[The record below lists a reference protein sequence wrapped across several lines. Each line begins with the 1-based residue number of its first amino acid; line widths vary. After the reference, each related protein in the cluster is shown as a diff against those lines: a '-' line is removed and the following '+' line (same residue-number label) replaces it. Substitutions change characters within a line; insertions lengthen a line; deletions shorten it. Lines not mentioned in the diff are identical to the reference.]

1 MMLNLYLKTSIMI
14 VKKTMLL
21 ATLCS
26 VTLGVGFTPHT
37 FAVPSMS
44 VEGILQAKKVTGV
57 VMDAFGP
64 VTGANVLE
72 QGTTNGVITDLE
84 GRFTLEVQPGA
95 KLEISFIGYKV
106 QVIEVGNQTDFRVTL
121 IEDNELLDEVVVV
134 GYGVQKKKLVT
145 GATVQVKGDDV
156 AKLNTTSAL
165 GALQGQTPGVNITS
179 SSGQPG
185 DGFKVNI
192 RGLGT
197 IGDSEPLYVI
207 DGVAGGDINMLNP
220 ADIESIDV
228 LKDAASAAI
237 YGSRAANGVILV
249 TTKQGKEGKMQVT
262 YDGYMGWQ
270 NVYKMPSLLTAQQ
283 SMGLIDEQAF
293 NDGTPATNWQKR
305 LGNRVYG
312 MIQDGWQGS
321 NFLEAM
327 REKNALTQNH
337 AVNIA
342 GGTEL
347 SKVSAGFSYT
357 SQEGILG
364 KPVTPQYNRYTARL
378 NSSHV
383 LLKGKDRDIIKVGE
397 NLSFYYSERSGI
409 ASMGYT
415 YNDITNAINAVPF
428 LPIYNKSGELY
439 AQADKNAD
447 GWIYNAEAFNPL
459 LQMINDHGNNL
470 SRNYGL
476 SATAYLEIEPV
487 KNLKYRGAFS
497 YRMTNDSYRSMVVP
511 YRASINTGSD
521 SYIVHQDASL
531 GHEITW
537 ENTISYILPEFNG
550 HKLDVLLGQSFE
562 KTAIGEELSAQ
573 NSVTDGSQLPILD
586 GNFNHAW
593 LDNASN
599 ILASTQLEGSPWPE
613 WALASF
619 FGRINYNYHEKYM
632 ATFILR
638 ADGSSNFARGNR
650 WGYFPSASVGW
661 VLSEEKFMQNSRR
674 WLDFLKIRASWG
686 RNGNQSIDNFQ
697 YVSPIAFDQSHVYG
711 FGQTIVNTTGE
722 KSPGAYVTTL
732 ANEDVTW
739 ETSEQFD
746 LGIDA
751 RFFNSRLGLAFDYYI
766 KTTKDWLVQAP
777 ILDTAGTNAPYVNGG
792 DVRNQGFEIAL
803 NWNDRVGKDFTYG
816 VNVNL
821 SYNKN
826 EVTRIANEE
835 GVIHGDDNA
844 LGMFRQ
850 LNEFYRAEVGY
861 PIGYFYGYETAGV
874 FQNQAEIE
882 AWRATGDGFAQSN
895 PQPGDLIYVDQNHDG
910 VIDEDDKTMI
920 GDPNP
925 DYRLGFGFNLG
936 YKGLDLSVTT
946 QGAFGQQLFYGY
958 RDNTTDALDHWR
970 GEGTNYRFPRKATSA
985 KLTGNVTDIDI
996 ENGSYLKIQNI
1007 TLGYDFKKLFPN
1019 MPLQQARLYISA
1031 QNLFTFTKYPGMDPE
1046 VGYGGGDYTTNTSN
1060 AWVSGIDVGSY
1071 PSARTFLIGVNLKY

>member
-1 MMLNLYLKTSIMI
+1 MLGHI
-14 VKKTMLL
+14 
-21 ATLCS
+21 
-26 VTLGVGFTPHT
+26 GFGFTPHT

-293 NDGTPATNWQKR
+293 NDGTPATNWQER

-439 AQADKNAD
+439 AQADKDAD

>member
-1 MMLNLYLKTSIMI
+1 MNVRKT
-14 VKKTMLL
+14 VLL
-21 ATLCS
+21 AALCGVTAGTGWMPQAFAAS
-26 VTLGVGFTPHT
+26 VN
-37 FAVPSMS
+37 S
-44 VEGILQAKKVTGV
+44 VEAVQQAKKVTGTV
-57 VMDAFGP
+57 VDAMGP
-64 VTGANVLE
+64 VIGANVIE
-72 QGTTNGVITDLE
+72 QGTTNGVITDID
-84 GRFTLEVQPGA
+84 GHFSLEVQPGS
-95 KLEISFIGYKV
+95 KLEISFIGYV
-106 QVIEVGNQTDFRVTL
+106 TQVIEVGNQTDFNIVL
-121 IEDNELLDEVVVV
+121 EEDNEMLDEVVVV

-165 GALQGQTPGVNITS
+165 GALQSQTPGVNITS
-179 SSGQPG
+179 SSGMPG
-185 DGFKVNI
+185 EGFKVNI

-207 DGVAGGDINMLNP
+207 DGVAGGDINTLNP

-262 YDGYMGWQ
+262 YDGYVGWQ
-270 NVYKMPSLLTAQQ
+270 NVYKMPALLTAQQ
-283 SMGLIDEQAF
+283 SMRLIDEQAF
-293 NDGTPATNWQKR
+293 NDGTPMPSWEER
-305 LGNRVYG
+305 LGSRVWG
-312 MIQDGWQGS
+312 MLQDGWQGS

-342 GGTEL
+342 GGNEM
-347 SKVSAGFSYT
+347 SKFSAGFSFT
-357 SQEGILG
+357 SQDGILG
-364 KPVTPQYNRYTARL
+364 KPVTPEYTRYTARL

-383 LLKGKDRDIIKVGE
+383 ILKGKDRDIIKVGE
-397 NLSFYYSERSGI
+397 NLTFYYSDRSGI
-409 ASMGYT
+409 AAQGAT
-415 YNDITNAINAVPF
+415 YNDVTNAISAVPF
-428 LPIYNKSGELY
+428 LPMYNAEGGLY
-439 AQADKNAD
+439 TQADKEAD
-447 GWIYNAEAFNPL
+447 GWVYNAEMANPL

-476 SATAYLEIEPV
+476 NATAYLEVEPI

-497 YRMTNDSYRSMVVP
+497 YRMTNSSYRSLTVP

-531 GHEITW
+531 GHEISW
-537 ENTISYILPEFNG
+537 ENTVSYILPEMNG

-562 KTAIGEELSAQ
+562 KTAIGEELLAQ
-573 NSVTDGSQLPILD
+573 NSVIDGSQLPILNGD
-586 GNFNHAW
+586 FDYAW

-599 ILASTQLEGSPWPE
+599 VLGSPRLEGSPWPE

-619 FGRINYNYHEKYM
+619 FGRVNYNYNEKYM

-638 ADGSSNFARGNR
+638 ADGSSNFARGHR

-661 VLSEEKFMQNSRR
+661 VVTSEKFMENTRN

-697 YVSPIAFDQSHVYG
+697 YISPVAFDQSHVYN
-711 FGQTIVNTTGE
+711 FGPTIVNTTGE
-722 KSPGAYVTTL
+722 KNPGAYVTTL

-746 LGIDA
+746 FGIDA
-751 RFFNSRLGLAFDYYI
+751 RFFNSRLGFAFDYYI
-766 KTTKDWLVQAP
+766 KNTKDWLVQAP
-777 ILDTAGTNAPYVNGG
+777 ILDTAGTNAPFINGG

-803 NWNDRVGKDFTYG
+803 NWNDQVGKDFRYG
-816 VNVNL
+816 INLNL

-826 EVTRIANEE
+826 EVTRIANQE
-835 GVIHGDDNA
+835 GIIHGETNA
-844 LGMFRQ
+844 LGMGRP
-850 LNEFYRAEVGY
+850 LNEFYRAQVGY

-874 FQNQAEIE
+874 FQNQAEID

-895 PQPGDLIYVDQNHDG
+895 PQPGDLKYVDRNHDG
-910 VIDEDDKTMI
+910 KINEEDKTMI

-925 DYRLGFGFNLG
+925 DYRLGFSFNMA
-936 YKGLDLSVTT
+936 YKGFDLSVTT

-958 RDNTTDALDHWR
+958 RGNTTDALDHWR
-970 GEGTNYRFPRKATSA
+970 GEGTSDRFPRRATSA
-985 KLTGNVTDIDI
+985 TLTGTVSDIDI
-996 ENGSYLKIQNI
+996 ENGSYLKIQNV
-1007 TLGYDFKKLFPN
+1007 TLGYDFKKLFPR
-1019 MPLQQARLYISA
+1019 MPLQQARLYVSA

-1046 VGYGGGDYTTNTSN
+1046 VGYGGGDYTTNSSN
-1060 AWVSGIDVGSY
+1060 AWVSGIDIGSY
-1071 PSARTFLIGVNLKY
+1071 PAARTFLVGVNLKY

>member
-1 MMLNLYLKTSIMI
+1 MLNLYLKTSIMI

-293 NDGTPATNWQKR
+293 NDGTPATNWQER

-711 FGQTIVNTTGE
+711 FGQTIVNTIGE

>member
-1 MMLNLYLKTSIMI
+1 MI

-293 NDGTPATNWQKR
+293 NDGTPATNWQER

-650 WGYFPSASVGW
+650 WAYFPSASVGW

>member
-1 MMLNLYLKTSIMI
+1 MMLNLYLKTNIMI

-439 AQADKNAD
+439 AQADKDAD

>member
-1 MMLNLYLKTSIMI
+1 MNVRKT
-14 VKKTMLL
+14 VLL
-21 ATLCS
+21 AALCGATAWTGWTPQAFAAS
-26 VTLGVGFTPHT
+26 VSGVE
-37 FAVPSMS
+37 AVQ
-44 VEGILQAKKVTGV
+44 QAKKVTGTV
-57 VMDAFGP
+57 VDAMGP
-64 VTGANVLE
+64 VIGANVLE
-72 QGTTNGVITDLE
+72 QGTTNGVITDID
-84 GRFTLEVQPGA
+84 GHFSLEVQPGS
-95 KLEISFIGYKV
+95 KLEISFIGYV
-106 QVIEVGNQTDFRVTL
+106 TQVIEVGNQTDFNIVL
-121 IEDNELLDEVVVV
+121 EEDNEMLDEVVVV

-165 GALQGQTPGVNITS
+165 GALQSQTPGVNITS
-179 SSGQPG
+179 SSGMPG
-185 DGFKVNI
+185 EGFKVNI

-262 YDGYMGWQ
+262 YDGYVGWQ
-270 NVYKMPSLLTAQQ
+270 NVYKMPALLTAQQ
-283 SMGLIDEQAF
+283 SINQINESTF
-293 NDGTPATNWQKR
+293 NDGNPAVDWEGR
-305 LGNRVYG
+305 LGSRVWG

-327 REKNALTQNH
+327 RVKNALTQNH

-342 GGTEL
+342 GGNEM
-347 SKVSAGFSYT
+347 SKFSAGFSFT
-357 SQEGILG
+357 SQDGILG
-364 KPVTPQYNRYTARL
+364 KPVTPEYTRYTARL

-383 LLKGKDRDIIKVGE
+383 ILKGKDRDIIKVGE
-397 NLSFYYSERSGI
+397 NLTFYYSDRSGI
-409 ASMGYT
+409 AAQGAT
-415 YNDITNAINAVPF
+415 YNDVTNAISAMPF
-428 LPIYNKSGELY
+428 LPMYNAEGGLY
-439 AQADKNAD
+439 TQADKEAD
-447 GWIYNAEAFNPL
+447 GWVYSAEAANPL

-476 SATAYLEIEPV
+476 NATAYLEVEPI

-497 YRMTNDSYRSMVVP
+497 YRMTNSSYRSMIVP

-531 GHEITW
+531 GHEISW
-537 ENTISYILPEFNG
+537 ENTISYVMPKINDHG
-550 HKLDVLLGQSFE
+550 LDFLLGQSFE

-573 NSVTDGSQLPILD
+573 NAIADGSQLPILNGD
-586 GNFNHAW
+586 FDYAW

-599 ILASTQLEGSPWPE
+599 VLASTQLKGSPWPE

-619 FGRINYNYHEKYM
+619 FGRINYNYAEKYM

-638 ADGSSNFARGNR
+638 ADGSSNFARGHR

-661 VLSEEKFMQNSRR
+661 VVTGEKFMENTRN

-697 YVSPIAFDQSHVYG
+697 YISPVAFDQSHVYN

-722 KSPGAYVTTL
+722 KNPGAYVTTL

-746 LGIDA
+746 FGIDA

-766 KTTKDWLVQAP
+766 KNTKDWLVQAP
-777 ILDTAGTNAPYVNGG
+777 ILDTAGTNAPFINGG

-803 NWNDRVGKDFTYG
+803 NWNDQVGKDFRYG
-816 VNVNL
+816 INLNL

-835 GVIHGDDNA
+835 GIIHGDANA
-844 LGMFRQ
+844 LGMGRQ
-850 LNEFYRAEVGY
+850 LTEFYRAQVGY

-874 FQNQAEIE
+874 FQNQAEID

-895 PQPGDLIYVDQNHDG
+895 PRPGDLKYVDRNHDG
-910 VIDEDDKTMI
+910 KINEEDKTMI

-925 DYRLGFGFNLG
+925 DYRLGFSFNMA
-936 YKGLDLSVTT
+936 YKGFDLSVTT

-958 RDNTTDALDHWR
+958 RSNTTDALDHWR
-970 GEGTNYRFPRKATSA
+970 GEGTSDRFPRSGTGAT
-985 KLTGNVTDIDI
+985 LTGNVSDIDI
-996 ENGSYLKIQNI
+996 ENGSYLRIQNV
-1007 TLGYDFKKLFPN
+1007 TLGYDFKKLFPR
-1019 MPLQQARLYISA
+1019 MPLQQARIYVSA

-1046 VGYGGGDYTTNTSN
+1046 VGYGGGDYQTNSSN

-1071 PSARTFLIGVNLKY
+1071 PAARTFLVGVNLKY

>member
-1 MMLNLYLKTSIMI
+1 MK
-14 VKKTMLL
+14 VRKTMLL

-26 VTLGVGFTPHT
+26 FTLGVGVTPQT
-37 FAVPSMS
+37 FASPAAGM
-44 VEGILQAKKVTGV
+44 EGILQTKKVTGV
-57 VMDAFGP
+57 VMDAYGP
-64 VTGANVLE
+64 VIGANVLE
-72 QGTTNGVITDLE
+72 QGTSNGVITDMD

-95 KLEISFIGYKV
+95 KLEISFIGYKT
-106 QVIEVGNQTDFRVTL
+106 QVIEVGNQTDFSVTL
-121 IEDNELLDEVVVV
+121 KEDNEMLDEVVVV

-145 GATVQVKGDDV
+145 GATVQVTGDDV
-156 AKLNTTSAL
+156 ARLNTTSAL
-165 GALQGQTPGVNITS
+165 GALQSQTPGINITS
-179 SSGQPG
+179 SSGMPG
-185 DGFKVNI
+185 EGFKVNI

-220 ADIESIDV
+220 SDIESIDV

-262 YDGYMGWQ
+262 YDGYVGWQ
-270 NVYKMPSLLTAQQ
+270 NVYKMPSLLTARQ
-283 SMGLIDEQAF
+283 SMSLIDEQAF
-293 NDGTPATNWQKR
+293 NDGTPATNWEAR
-305 LGNRVYG
+305 LGSRVYG
-312 MIQDGWQGS
+312 MIQNGWQGS

-337 AVNIA
+337 AINIA
-342 GGTEL
+342 GGNEM
-347 SKVSAGFSYT
+347 SKISAGFSYT

-383 LLKGKDRDIIKVGE
+383 ILKGKDRDIIKVGE
-397 NLSFYYSERSGI
+397 NLLFYYSEHSGI
-409 ASMGYT
+409 ANMGYT
-415 YNDITNAINAVPF
+415 FNDVTNAINAVPF
-428 LPIYNKSGELY
+428 MPMYNENGELY
-439 AQADKNAD
+439 SQADKDTD
-447 GWIYNAEAFNPL
+447 GWIYSSEAANPL
-459 LQMINDHGNNL
+459 LQMINDHGKNL

-476 SATAYLEIEPV
+476 NATAYLEIEPI
-487 KNLKYRGAFS
+487 KNLKYRGSFS
-497 YRMTNDSYRSMVVP
+497 YRMTNDSYRSMIVP

-521 SYIVHQDASL
+521 SYMVHQEASL
-531 GHEITW
+531 GHEIMW

-586 GNFNHAW
+586 GNFSHAW

-599 ILASTQLEGSPWPE
+599 ILGSTQLEGSPWPE

-638 ADGSSNFARGNR
+638 ADGSSNFARGHR

-661 VLSEEKFMQNSRR
+661 VMSEEKFMENSRR

-711 FGQTIVNTTGE
+711 FGPTIVNTTGE

-732 ANEDVTW
+732 ANKDVTW

-746 LGIDA
+746 FGIDA
-751 RFFNSRLGLAFDYYI
+751 RFFNSRLGFAFDYYI
-766 KTTKDWLVQAP
+766 KNTKDWLVQAP
-777 ILDTAGTNAPYVNGG
+777 ILDTAGTNAPYINGG

-835 GVIHGDDNA
+835 GVIHGDANA
-844 LGMFRQ
+844 LGMARQ

-874 FQNQAEIE
+874 FQNHADIE

-910 VIDEDDKTMI
+910 IINEDDKTMI

-925 DYRLGFGFNLG
+925 DYRLGFSFNLG
-936 YKGLDLSVTT
+936 YKGFDLSVTT

-958 RDNTTDALDHWR
+958 RGNTTDALDHWR

-985 KLTGNVTDIDI
+985 TLTGNVTDIDI

-1007 TLGYDFKKLFPN
+1007 TLGYDFKKLFPQ
-1019 MPLQQARLYISA
+1019 MPLQQARIYVSA

-1046 VGYGGGDYTTNTSN
+1046 VGYGGGDYTTNSTNS
-1060 AWVSGIDVGSY
+1060 WVSGIDIGSY

>member
-1 MMLNLYLKTSIMI
+1 MNVRKT
-14 VKKTMLL
+14 VLL
-21 ATLCS
+21 AALCGATAWTGWTPQAFAAS
-26 VTLGVGFTPHT
+26 VSGVE
-37 FAVPSMS
+37 AVQ
-44 VEGILQAKKVTGV
+44 QAKKVTGTV
-57 VMDAFGP
+57 VDAMGP
-64 VTGANVLE
+64 VIGANVLE
-72 QGTTNGVITDLE
+72 QGTTNGVITDID
-84 GRFTLEVQPGA
+84 GHFSLEVQPGS
-95 KLEISFIGYKV
+95 KLEISFIGYV
-106 QVIEVGNQTDFRVTL
+106 TQVIEVGNQTDFNIVL
-121 IEDNELLDEVVVV
+121 EEDNEMLDEVVVV

-165 GALQGQTPGVNITS
+165 GALQSQTPGVNITS
-179 SSGQPG
+179 SSGMPG
-185 DGFKVNI
+185 EGFKVNI

-197 IGDSEPLYVI
+197 IGDSEPLYVV
-207 DGVAGGDINMLNP
+207 DGVAGGDINTLNP

-262 YDGYMGWQ
+262 YDGYVGWQ
-270 NVYKMPSLLTAQQ
+270 NVYKMPALLTAQQ
-283 SMGLIDEQAF
+283 SMSLIDEKAF
-293 NDGTPATNWQKR
+293 NDGTPIPNWEER
-305 LGNRVYG
+305 LGSRVWG
-312 MIQDGWQGS
+312 MLQDGWQGS

-342 GGTEL
+342 GGNEM
-347 SKVSAGFSYT
+347 SKFSAGFSFT
-357 SQEGILG
+357 SQDGILG
-364 KPVTPQYNRYTARL
+364 KPVTPEYTRYTARL

-383 LLKGKDRDIIKVGE
+383 ILKGKDRDIIKVGE
-397 NLSFYYSERSGI
+397 NLSFYYSDRSGI
-409 ASMGYT
+409 ANMGYT
-415 YNDITNAINAVPF
+415 YNDVTNAIVGVPF
-428 LPIYNKSGELY
+428 LPMYNADGGLY
-439 AQADKNAD
+439 TQADKEAD
-447 GWIYNAEAFNPL
+447 GWVYNAETANPL

-470 SRNYGL
+470 TRNYGL
-476 SATAYLEIEPV
+476 NATAYLEVEPI

-497 YRMTNDSYRSMVVP
+497 YRMTNSSYRSLTVP

-531 GHEITW
+531 GHEISW
-537 ENTISYILPEFNG
+537 ENTVSYILPEMNG

-562 KTAIGEELSAQ
+562 KTAIGEELLAQ
-573 NSVTDGSQLPILD
+573 NAVLDGSQLPILNGD
-586 GNFNHAW
+586 FDYAW

-599 ILASTQLEGSPWPE
+599 VLGSPRLEGSPWPE

-619 FGRINYNYHEKYM
+619 FGRVNYNYNEKYM

-638 ADGSSNFARGNR
+638 ADGSSNFARGHR

-661 VLSEEKFMQNSRR
+661 VVTSEKFMENTRN

-697 YVSPIAFDQSHVYG
+697 YISPVAFDQSHVYN
-711 FGQTIVNTTGE
+711 FGPTIVNTTGE
-722 KSPGAYVTTL
+722 KNPGAYVTTL

-746 LGIDA
+746 FGIDA
-751 RFFNSRLGLAFDYYI
+751 RFFNSRLGFAFDYYI
-766 KTTKDWLVQAP
+766 KNTKDWLVQAP
-777 ILDTAGTNAPYVNGG
+777 ILDTAGTNAPYINGG

-803 NWNDRVGKDFTYG
+803 NWNDQVGKDFRYG
-816 VNVNL
+816 INLNL

-826 EVTRIANEE
+826 EVTRIANQE
-835 GVIHGDDNA
+835 GIIHGETNA
-844 LGMFRQ
+844 LGMARQ
-850 LNEFYRAEVGY
+850 LSEFYRAQVGY

-874 FQNQAEIE
+874 FQNQAEID

-895 PQPGDLIYVDQNHDG
+895 PQPGDLKYVDRNHDG
-910 VIDEDDKTMI
+910 KINEEDKTMI

-925 DYRLGFGFNLG
+925 DYRLGFSFNMA
-936 YKGLDLSVTT
+936 YKGFDLAVTT

-958 RDNTTDALDHWR
+958 RDYTTDALDHWR
-970 GEGTNYRFPRKATSA
+970 GEGTSDRFPRRATSA
-985 KLTGNVTDIDI
+985 TLTGTVSDIDI
-996 ENGSYLKIQNI
+996 ENGSYLKIQNV
-1007 TLGYDFKKLFPN
+1007 TLGYDFKKLFPR
-1019 MPLQQARLYISA
+1019 MPLQQARLYVSA

-1046 VGYGGGDYTTNTSN
+1046 VGYGGGDYTTNSNN
-1060 AWVSGIDVGSY
+1060 AWVSGIDIGSY
-1071 PSARTFLIGVNLKY
+1071 PAARTFLVGVNLKY

>member
-1 MMLNLYLKTSIMI
+1 
-14 VKKTMLL
+14 MLL

-26 VTLGVGFTPHT
+26 FTLGVGFTPQT
-37 FAVPSMS
+37 FASPAAG
-44 VEGILQAKKVTGV
+44 VEGILQTKKVTGV
-57 VMDAFGP
+57 VMDAYGP
-64 VTGANVLE
+64 VIGANVLE
-72 QGTTNGVITDLE
+72 QGTSNGVITDMD

-95 KLEISFIGYKV
+95 KLEISFIGYKT
-106 QVIEVGNQTDFRVTL
+106 QVIEVGNQTDFSVTL
-121 IEDNELLDEVVVV
+121 KEDNEMLDEVVVV

-145 GATVQVKGDDV
+145 GATVQVTGDDV
-156 AKLNTTSAL
+156 ARLNTTSAL
-165 GALQGQTPGVNITS
+165 GALQSQTPGINITS
-179 SSGQPG
+179 SSGMPG
-185 DGFKVNI
+185 EGFKVNI

-220 ADIESIDV
+220 SDIESIDV

-262 YDGYMGWQ
+262 YDGYVGWQ
-270 NVYKMPSLLTAQQ
+270 NVYKMPSLLTARQ
-283 SMGLIDEQAF
+283 SMSLIDEQAF
-293 NDGTPATNWQKR
+293 NDGTPATNWEAR
-305 LGNRVYG
+305 LGSRVYG
-312 MIQDGWQGS
+312 MIQNGWQGS

-337 AVNIA
+337 AINIA
-342 GGTEL
+342 GGNEM
-347 SKVSAGFSYT
+347 SKISAGFSYT

-383 LLKGKDRDIIKVGE
+383 ILKGKDRDIIKVGE
-397 NLSFYYSERSGI
+397 NLSFYYSEHSGI
-409 ASMGYT
+409 ANMGYT
-415 YNDITNAINAVPF
+415 FNDVTNAINAVPF
-428 LPIYNKSGELY
+428 MPMYNENGELY
-439 AQADKNAD
+439 SQADKDTD
-447 GWIYNAEAFNPL
+447 GWIYSSEAANPL
-459 LQMINDHGNNL
+459 LQMINDHGKNL

-476 SATAYLEIEPV
+476 NATAYLEIEPI
-487 KNLKYRGAFS
+487 KNLKYRGSFS
-497 YRMTNDSYRSMVVP
+497 YRMTNDSYRSMIVP

-521 SYIVHQDASL
+521 SYMVHQEASL
-531 GHEITW
+531 GHEIMW

-586 GNFNHAW
+586 GNFSHAW

-599 ILASTQLEGSPWPE
+599 ILGSTQLEGSPWPE

-638 ADGSSNFARGNR
+638 ADGSSNFARGHR

-661 VLSEEKFMQNSRR
+661 VMSEEKFMENSRR

-711 FGQTIVNTTGE
+711 FGPTIVNTTGE

-732 ANEDVTW
+732 ANKDVTW

-746 LGIDA
+746 FGIDA
-751 RFFNSRLGLAFDYYI
+751 RFFNSRLGFAFDYYI
-766 KTTKDWLVQAP
+766 KNTKDWLVQAP
-777 ILDTAGTNAPYVNGG
+777 ILDTAGTNAPYINGG

-835 GVIHGDDNA
+835 GVIHGDANA
-844 LGMFRQ
+844 LGMARQ

-874 FQNQAEIE
+874 FQNQADIE

-910 VIDEDDKTMI
+910 IINEDDKTMI

-925 DYRLGFGFNLG
+925 DYRLGFSFNLG
-936 YKGLDLSVTT
+936 YKGFDLSVTT

-958 RDNTTDALDHWR
+958 RGNTTDALDHWR

-985 KLTGNVTDIDI
+985 TLTGNVTDIDI

-1007 TLGYDFKKLFPN
+1007 TLGYDFKKLFPQ
-1019 MPLQQARLYISA
+1019 MPLQQARIYVSA

-1046 VGYGGGDYTTNTSN
+1046 VGYGGGDYTTNSTNS
-1060 AWVSGIDVGSY
+1060 WVSGIDIGSY

>member
-1 MMLNLYLKTSIMI
+1 
-14 VKKTMLL
+14 
-21 ATLCS
+21 
-26 VTLGVGFTPHT
+26 
-37 FAVPSMS
+37 
-44 VEGILQAKKVTGV
+44 
-57 VMDAFGP
+57 
-64 VTGANVLE
+64 
-72 QGTTNGVITDLE
+72 
-84 GRFTLEVQPGA
+84 
-95 KLEISFIGYKV
+95 
-106 QVIEVGNQTDFRVTL
+106 
-121 IEDNELLDEVVVV
+121 
-134 GYGVQKKKLVT
+134 
-145 GATVQVKGDDV
+145 
-156 AKLNTTSAL
+156 
-165 GALQGQTPGVNITS
+165 
-179 SSGQPG
+179 
-185 DGFKVNI
+185 
-192 RGLGT
+192 
-197 IGDSEPLYVI
+197 
-207 DGVAGGDINMLNP
+207 
-220 ADIESIDV
+220 
-228 LKDAASAAI
+228 
-237 YGSRAANGVILV
+237 
-249 TTKQGKEGKMQVT
+249 
-262 YDGYMGWQ
+262 
-270 NVYKMPSLLTAQQ
+270 
-283 SMGLIDEQAF
+283 
-293 NDGTPATNWQKR
+293 
-305 LGNRVYG
+305 
-312 MIQDGWQGS
+312 MIQNGWQGS

-337 AVNIA
+337 AINIA
-342 GGTEL
+342 GGNEM
-347 SKVSAGFSYT
+347 SKISAGFSYT

-383 LLKGKDRDIIKVGE
+383 ILKGKDRDIIKVGE
-397 NLSFYYSERSGI
+397 NLSFYYSEHSGI
-409 ASMGYT
+409 ANMGYT
-415 YNDITNAINAVPF
+415 FNDVTNAINAVPF
-428 LPIYNKSGELY
+428 MPMYNENGELY
-439 AQADKNAD
+439 SQADKDTD
-447 GWIYNAEAFNPL
+447 GWIYSSEAANPL
-459 LQMINDHGNNL
+459 LQMINDHGKNL

-476 SATAYLEIEPV
+476 NATAYLEIEPI
-487 KNLKYRGAFS
+487 KNLKYRSSFS
-497 YRMTNDSYRSMVVP
+497 YRMTNDSYRSMIVP

-521 SYIVHQDASL
+521 SYMVHQEASL
-531 GHEITW
+531 GHEIMW

-586 GNFNHAW
+586 GNFSHAW

-599 ILASTQLEGSPWPE
+599 ILGSTQLEGSPWPE

-638 ADGSSNFARGNR
+638 ADGSSNFARGHR

-661 VLSEEKFMQNSRR
+661 VMSEEKFMENSRR

-711 FGQTIVNTTGE
+711 FGPTIVNTTGE

-732 ANEDVTW
+732 ANKDVTW

-746 LGIDA
+746 FGIDA
-751 RFFNSRLGLAFDYYI
+751 RFFNSRLGFAFDYYI
-766 KTTKDWLVQAP
+766 KNTKDWLVQAP
-777 ILDTAGTNAPYVNGG
+777 ILDTAGTNAPYINGG

-835 GVIHGDDNA
+835 GVIHGDANA
-844 LGMFRQ
+844 LGMARQ

-874 FQNQAEIE
+874 FQNHADIE

-910 VIDEDDKTMI
+910 IINEDDKTMI

-925 DYRLGFGFNLG
+925 DYRLGFSFNLG
-936 YKGLDLSVTT
+936 YKGFDLSVTT

-958 RDNTTDALDHWR
+958 RGNTTDALDHWR

-985 KLTGNVTDIDI
+985 TLTGNVTDIDI

-1007 TLGYDFKKLFPN
+1007 TLGYDFKKLFPQ
-1019 MPLQQARLYISA
+1019 MPLQQARIYVSA

-1046 VGYGGGDYTTNTSN
+1046 VGYGGGDYTTNSTNS
-1060 AWVSGIDVGSY
+1060 WVSGIDIGSY

>member
-1 MMLNLYLKTSIMI
+1 
-14 VKKTMLL
+14 MLL

-26 VTLGVGFTPHT
+26 FTLGVGVTPQT
-37 FAVPSMS
+37 FASPAAGM
-44 VEGILQAKKVTGV
+44 EGILQTKKVTGV
-57 VMDAFGP
+57 VMDAYGP
-64 VTGANVLE
+64 VIGANVLE
-72 QGTTNGVITDLE
+72 QGTSNGVITDMD

-95 KLEISFIGYKV
+95 KLEISFIGYKT
-106 QVIEVGNQTDFRVTL
+106 QVIEVGNQTDFSVTL
-121 IEDNELLDEVVVV
+121 KEDNEMLDEVVVV

-145 GATVQVKGDDV
+145 GATVQVTGDDV
-156 AKLNTTSAL
+156 ARLNTTSAL
-165 GALQGQTPGVNITS
+165 GALQSQTPGINITS
-179 SSGQPG
+179 SSGMPG
-185 DGFKVNI
+185 EGFKVNI

-220 ADIESIDV
+220 SDIESIDV

-262 YDGYMGWQ
+262 YDGYVGWQ
-270 NVYKMPSLLTAQQ
+270 NVYKMPSLLTARQ
-283 SMGLIDEQAF
+283 SMSLIDEQAF
-293 NDGTPATNWQKR
+293 NDGTPATNWEAR
-305 LGNRVYG
+305 LGSRVYG
-312 MIQDGWQGS
+312 MIQNGWQGS

-337 AVNIA
+337 AINIA
-342 GGTEL
+342 GGNEM
-347 SKVSAGFSYT
+347 SKISAGFSYT

-383 LLKGKDRDIIKVGE
+383 ILKGKDRDIIKVGE
-397 NLSFYYSERSGI
+397 NLLFYYSEHSGI
-409 ASMGYT
+409 ANMGYT
-415 YNDITNAINAVPF
+415 FNDVTNAINAVPF
-428 LPIYNKSGELY
+428 MPMYNENGELY
-439 AQADKNAD
+439 SQADKDTD
-447 GWIYNAEAFNPL
+447 GWIYSSEAANPL
-459 LQMINDHGNNL
+459 LQMINDHGKNL

-476 SATAYLEIEPV
+476 NATAYLEIEPI
-487 KNLKYRGAFS
+487 KNLKYRGSFS
-497 YRMTNDSYRSMVVP
+497 YRMTNDSYRSMIVP

-521 SYIVHQDASL
+521 SYMVHQEASL
-531 GHEITW
+531 GHEIMW

-586 GNFNHAW
+586 GNFSHAW

-599 ILASTQLEGSPWPE
+599 ILGSTQLEGSPWPE

-638 ADGSSNFARGNR
+638 ADGSSNFARGHR

-661 VLSEEKFMQNSRR
+661 VMSEEKFMENSRR

-711 FGQTIVNTTGE
+711 FGPTIVNTTGE

-732 ANEDVTW
+732 ANKDVTW

-746 LGIDA
+746 FGIDA
-751 RFFNSRLGLAFDYYI
+751 RFFNSRLGFAFDYYI
-766 KTTKDWLVQAP
+766 KNTKDWLVQAP
-777 ILDTAGTNAPYVNGG
+777 ILDTAGTNAPYINGG

-835 GVIHGDDNA
+835 GVIHGDANA
-844 LGMFRQ
+844 LGMARQ

-874 FQNQAEIE
+874 FQNHADIE

-910 VIDEDDKTMI
+910 IINEDDKTMI

-925 DYRLGFGFNLG
+925 DYRLGFSFNLG
-936 YKGLDLSVTT
+936 YKGFDLSVTT

-958 RDNTTDALDHWR
+958 RGNTTDALDHWR

-985 KLTGNVTDIDI
+985 TLTGNVTDIDI

-1007 TLGYDFKKLFPN
+1007 TLGYDFKKLFPQ
-1019 MPLQQARLYISA
+1019 MPLQQARIYVSA

-1046 VGYGGGDYTTNTSN
+1046 VGYGGGDYTTNSTNS
-1060 AWVSGIDVGSY
+1060 WVSGIDIGSY

>member
-1 MMLNLYLKTSIMI
+1 
-14 VKKTMLL
+14 MLL

-26 VTLGVGFTPHT
+26 FTLGVRFTPQT
-37 FAVPSMS
+37 FASPAAG
-44 VEGILQAKKVTGV
+44 VEGILQTKKVTGV
-57 VMDAFGP
+57 VMDAYGP
-64 VTGANVLE
+64 VIGANVLE
-72 QGTTNGVITDLE
+72 QGTSNGVITDMD

-95 KLEISFIGYKV
+95 KLEISFIGYKT
-106 QVIEVGNQTDFRVTL
+106 QVIEVGNQTDFSVTL
-121 IEDNELLDEVVVV
+121 KEDNEMLDEVVVV

-145 GATVQVKGDDV
+145 GATVQVTGDDV
-156 AKLNTTSAL
+156 ARLNTTSAL
-165 GALQGQTPGVNITS
+165 GALQSQTPGINITS
-179 SSGQPG
+179 SSGMPG
-185 DGFKVNI
+185 EGFKVNI

-220 ADIESIDV
+220 SDIESIDV

-262 YDGYMGWQ
+262 YDGYVGWQ
-270 NVYKMPSLLTAQQ
+270 NVYKMPSLLTARQ
-283 SMGLIDEQAF
+283 SMSLIDEQAF
-293 NDGTPATNWQKR
+293 NDGTPATNWEAR
-305 LGNRVYG
+305 LGSRVYG
-312 MIQDGWQGS
+312 MIQNGWQGS

-337 AVNIA
+337 AINIA
-342 GGTEL
+342 GGNEM
-347 SKVSAGFSYT
+347 SKISAGFSYT

-383 LLKGKDRDIIKVGE
+383 ILKGKDRDIIKVGE
-397 NLSFYYSERSGI
+397 NLSFYYSEHSGI
-409 ASMGYT
+409 ANMGYT
-415 YNDITNAINAVPF
+415 FNDVTNAINAVPF
-428 LPIYNKSGELY
+428 MPMYNENGELY
-439 AQADKNAD
+439 SQADKDTD
-447 GWIYNAEAFNPL
+447 GWIYSSEAANPL
-459 LQMINDHGNNL
+459 LQMINDHGKNL

-476 SATAYLEIEPV
+476 NATAYLEIEPI
-487 KNLKYRGAFS
+487 KNLKYRGSFS
-497 YRMTNDSYRSMVVP
+497 YRMTNDSYRSMIVP
-511 YRASINTGSD
+511 YRASINTGSN
-521 SYIVHQDASL
+521 SYMVHQEASL
-531 GHEITW
+531 GHEIMW

-586 GNFNHAW
+586 GNFSHAW

-599 ILASTQLEGSPWPE
+599 ILGSTQLEGSPWPE

-638 ADGSSNFARGNR
+638 ADGSSNFARGHR

-661 VLSEEKFMQNSRR
+661 VMSEEKFMENSRR

-711 FGQTIVNTTGE
+711 FGPTIVNTTGE

-732 ANEDVTW
+732 ANKDVTW

-746 LGIDA
+746 FGIDA
-751 RFFNSRLGLAFDYYI
+751 RFFNSRLGFAFDYYI
-766 KTTKDWLVQAP
+766 KNTKDWLVQAP
-777 ILDTAGTNAPYVNGG
+777 ILDTAGTNAPYINGG

-835 GVIHGDDNA
+835 GVIHGDANA
-844 LGMFRQ
+844 LGMARQ

-874 FQNQAEIE
+874 FQNQADIE

-910 VIDEDDKTMI
+910 IINEDDKTMI

-925 DYRLGFGFNLG
+925 DYRLGFSFNLG
-936 YKGLDLSVTT
+936 YKGFDLSVTT

-958 RDNTTDALDHWR
+958 RGNTTDALDHWR

-985 KLTGNVTDIDI
+985 TLTGNVTDIDI

-1007 TLGYDFKKLFPN
+1007 TLGYDFKKLFPQ
-1019 MPLQQARLYISA
+1019 MPLQQARIYVSA

-1046 VGYGGGDYTTNTSN
+1046 VGYGGGDYTTNSTNS
-1060 AWVSGIDVGSY
+1060 WVSGIDIGSY

>member
-1 MMLNLYLKTSIMI
+1 MI

-293 NDGTPATNWQKR
+293 NDGTPATNWQER

-439 AQADKNAD
+439 AQADKDAD

-537 ENTISYILPEFNG
+537 ENTISYILPEFND

>member
-1 MMLNLYLKTSIMI
+1 
-14 VKKTMLL
+14 
-21 ATLCS
+21 
-26 VTLGVGFTPHT
+26 
-37 FAVPSMS
+37 MS

-293 NDGTPATNWQKR
+293 NDGTPATNWQER

>member
-1 MMLNLYLKTSIMI
+1 M
-14 VKKTMLL
+14 
-21 ATLCS
+21 
-26 VTLGVGFTPHT
+26 
-37 FAVPSMS
+37 
-44 VEGILQAKKVTGV
+44 QAKKVTGV

-293 NDGTPATNWQKR
+293 NDGTPATNWQER

-650 WGYFPSASVGW
+650 WAYFPSASVGW

>member
-1 MMLNLYLKTSIMI
+1 MI

>member
-1 MMLNLYLKTSIMI
+1 MNVRKT
-14 VKKTMLL
+14 VLL
-21 ATLCS
+21 AALCGA
-26 VTLGVGFTPHT
+26 TAWTGWAPQAFAAPVG
-37 FAVPSMS
+37 S
-44 VEGILQAKKVTGV
+44 VEAVQQAKKVTGTV
-57 VMDAFGP
+57 VDAMGP
-64 VTGANVLE
+64 VIGANVLE
-72 QGTTNGVITDLE
+72 QGTTNGVITDID
-84 GRFTLEVQPGA
+84 GHFSLEVQPGS
-95 KLEISFIGYKV
+95 KLEISFIGYV
-106 QVIEVGNQTDFRVTL
+106 TQVIEVGNQTDFNIVL
-121 IEDNELLDEVVVV
+121 EEDNEMLDEVVVV

-165 GALQGQTPGVNITS
+165 GALQSQTPGVNITS
-179 SSGQPG
+179 SSGMPG
-185 DGFKVNI
+185 EGFKVNI

-262 YDGYMGWQ
+262 YDGYVGWQ

-283 SMGLIDEQAF
+283 SINQINESTF
-293 NDGTPATNWQKR
+293 NDGNPAVDWEGR
-305 LGNRVYG
+305 LGSRVWG

-327 REKNALTQNH
+327 RVKNALTQNH

-342 GGTEL
+342 GGNEM
-347 SKVSAGFSYT
+347 SKFSAGFSFT
-357 SQEGILG
+357 SQDGILG
-364 KPVTPQYNRYTARL
+364 KPVTPEYTRYTARL

-383 LLKGKDRDIIKVGE
+383 ILKGKDRDIIKVGE
-397 NLSFYYSERSGI
+397 NLTFYYSDRSGI
-409 ASMGYT
+409 AAQGAT
-415 YNDITNAINAVPF
+415 YNDVTNAISAVPF
-428 LPIYNKSGELY
+428 LPMYNADGGLY
-439 AQADKNAD
+439 TQADKEAD
-447 GWIYNAEAFNPL
+447 GWVYNAEIANPL

-476 SATAYLEIEPV
+476 NATAYLEVEPI

-497 YRMTNDSYRSMVVP
+497 YRMTNSSYRSMIVP
-511 YRASINTGSD
+511 YRASINVGSD

-531 GHEITW
+531 GHEISW
-537 ENTISYILPEFNG
+537 ENTISYVMPKINDHG
-550 HKLDVLLGQSFE
+550 LDFLLGQSFE

-573 NSVTDGSQLPILD
+573 NAVADGSQLPILN
-586 GNFNHAW
+586 GNFDYAW

-599 ILASTQLEGSPWPE
+599 VLASTQLKGSPWPE

-619 FGRINYNYHEKYM
+619 FGRINYNYAEKYM

-638 ADGSSNFARGNR
+638 ADGSSNFARGHR

-661 VLSEEKFMQNSRR
+661 VVTGEKFMENTRN

-697 YVSPIAFDQSHVYG
+697 YISPVAFDQSHVYN
-711 FGQTIVNTTGE
+711 FGPTIVNTTGE
-722 KSPGAYVTTL
+722 KTPGAYVTTL

-746 LGIDA
+746 FGIDA

-766 KTTKDWLVQAP
+766 KNTKDWLVQAP
-777 ILDTAGTNAPYVNGG
+777 ILDTAGTNAPYINGG

-803 NWNDRVGKDFTYG
+803 NWNDQVGKDFRYG
-816 VNVNL
+816 INLNL

-826 EVTRIANEE
+826 EVTRIANQE
-835 GVIHGDDNA
+835 GIIHGDINA
-844 LGMFRQ
+844 LGMSRQ
-850 LNEFYRAEVGY
+850 LTEFYRAQVGY

-874 FQNQAEIE
+874 FQNQAEID
-882 AWRATGDGFAQSN
+882 AWRAAGHGFAQEN
-895 PQPGDLIYVDQNHDG
+895 PKPGDLKYVDRKPDG
-910 VIDEDDKTMI
+910 VINEEDKTMI

-925 DYRLGFGFNLG
+925 DYRLGFSFNMS
-936 YKGLDLSVTT
+936 YKGFDLSVTT

-958 RDNTTDALDHWR
+958 RGNTTDALDHWR
-970 GEGTNYRFPRKATSA
+970 GEGTSNRFPRSGTGATLA
-985 KLTGNVTDIDI
+985 GNVSDIDI
-996 ENGSYLKIQNI
+996 ENGSYLKIQNV
-1007 TLGYDFKKLFPN
+1007 TLGYDFKKLFPR
-1019 MPLQQARLYISA
+1019 MPLQQARIYVSA

-1046 VGYGGGDYTTNTSN
+1046 VGYGGGDYQTNSSN

-1071 PSARTFLIGVNLKY
+1071 PAARTFLVGVNLKY

>member
-1 MMLNLYLKTSIMI
+1 MK
-14 VKKTMLL
+14 VRKTMLL

-26 VTLGVGFTPHT
+26 FTLGVGVTPQT
-37 FAVPSMS
+37 FASPAAGM
-44 VEGILQAKKVTGV
+44 EGILQTKKVTGV
-57 VMDAFGP
+57 VMDAYGP
-64 VTGANVLE
+64 VIGANVLE
-72 QGTTNGVITDLE
+72 QGTSNGVITDMD

-95 KLEISFIGYKV
+95 KLEISFIGYKT
-106 QVIEVGNQTDFRVTL
+106 QVIEVGNQTDFSVTL
-121 IEDNELLDEVVVV
+121 KEDNEMLDEVVVV

-145 GATVQVKGDDV
+145 GATVQVTGDDV
-156 AKLNTTSAL
+156 ARLNTTSAL
-165 GALQGQTPGVNITS
+165 GALQSQTPGINITS
-179 SSGQPG
+179 SSGMPG
-185 DGFKVNI
+185 EGFKVNI

-220 ADIESIDV
+220 SDIESIDV

-262 YDGYMGWQ
+262 YDGYVGWQ
-270 NVYKMPSLLTAQQ
+270 NVYKMPSLLTARQ
-283 SMGLIDEQAF
+283 SMSLIDEQAF
-293 NDGTPATNWQKR
+293 NDGTPATNWEAR
-305 LGNRVYG
+305 LGSRVYG
-312 MIQDGWQGS
+312 MIQNGWQGS

-337 AVNIA
+337 AINIA
-342 GGTEL
+342 GGNEM
-347 SKVSAGFSYT
+347 SKISAGFSYT

-383 LLKGKDRDIIKVGE
+383 ILKGKDRDIIKVGE
-397 NLSFYYSERSGI
+397 NLSFYYSEHSGI
-409 ASMGYT
+409 ANMGYT
-415 YNDITNAINAVPF
+415 FNDVTNAINAVPF
-428 LPIYNKSGELY
+428 MPMYNENGELY
-439 AQADKNAD
+439 SQADKDTD
-447 GWIYNAEAFNPL
+447 GWIYSSEAANPL
-459 LQMINDHGNNL
+459 LQMINDHGKNL

-476 SATAYLEIEPV
+476 NATAYLEIEPI
-487 KNLKYRGAFS
+487 KNLKYRGSFS
-497 YRMTNDSYRSMVVP
+497 YRMTNDSYRSMIVP

-521 SYIVHQDASL
+521 SYMVHQEASL
-531 GHEITW
+531 GHEIMW

-586 GNFNHAW
+586 GNFSHAW

-599 ILASTQLEGSPWPE
+599 ILGSTQLEGSPWPE

-638 ADGSSNFARGNR
+638 ADGSSNFARGHR

-661 VLSEEKFMQNSRR
+661 VMSEEKFMENSRR

-711 FGQTIVNTTGE
+711 FGPTIVNTTGE

-732 ANEDVTW
+732 ANKDVTW

-746 LGIDA
+746 FGIDA
-751 RFFNSRLGLAFDYYI
+751 RFFNSRLGFAFDYYI
-766 KTTKDWLVQAP
+766 KNTKDWLVQAP
-777 ILDTAGTNAPYVNGG
+777 ILDTAGTNAPYINGG

-835 GVIHGDDNA
+835 GVIHGDANA
-844 LGMFRQ
+844 LGMARQ

-874 FQNQAEIE
+874 FQNHADIE

-910 VIDEDDKTMI
+910 IINEDDKTMI

-925 DYRLGFGFNLG
+925 DYRLGFSFNLG
-936 YKGLDLSVTT
+936 YKGFDLSVTT

-958 RDNTTDALDHWR
+958 RGNTTDALDHWR

-985 KLTGNVTDIDI
+985 TLTGNVTDIDI

-1007 TLGYDFKKLFPN
+1007 TLGYDFKKLFPQ
-1019 MPLQQARLYISA
+1019 MPLQQARIYVSA

-1046 VGYGGGDYTTNTSN
+1046 VGYGGGDYTTNSTNS
-1060 AWVSGIDVGSY
+1060 WVSGIDIGSY

>member
-1 MMLNLYLKTSIMI
+1 
-14 VKKTMLL
+14 MLL

-26 VTLGVGFTPHT
+26 FTLGVGVTPQT
-37 FAVPSMS
+37 FASPAAGM
-44 VEGILQAKKVTGV
+44 EGILQTKKVTGV
-57 VMDAFGP
+57 VMDAYGP
-64 VTGANVLE
+64 VIGANVLE
-72 QGTTNGVITDLE
+72 QGTSNGVITDMD

-95 KLEISFIGYKV
+95 KLEISFIGYKT
-106 QVIEVGNQTDFRVTL
+106 QVIEVGNQTDFSVTL
-121 IEDNELLDEVVVV
+121 KEDNEMLDEVVVV

-145 GATVQVKGDDV
+145 GATVQVTGDDV
-156 AKLNTTSAL
+156 ARLNTTSAL
-165 GALQGQTPGVNITS
+165 GALQSQTPGINITS
-179 SSGQPG
+179 SSGMPG
-185 DGFKVNI
+185 EGFKVNI

-220 ADIESIDV
+220 SDIESIDV

-262 YDGYMGWQ
+262 YDGYVGWQ
-270 NVYKMPSLLTAQQ
+270 NVYKMPSLLTARQ
-283 SMGLIDEQAF
+283 SMSLIDEQAF
-293 NDGTPATNWQKR
+293 NDGTPATNWEAR
-305 LGNRVYG
+305 LGSRVYG
-312 MIQDGWQGS
+312 MIQNGWQGS

-337 AVNIA
+337 AINIA
-342 GGTEL
+342 GGNEM
-347 SKVSAGFSYT
+347 SKISAGFSYT

-383 LLKGKDRDIIKVGE
+383 ILKGKDRDIIKVGE
-397 NLSFYYSERSGI
+397 NLSFYYSEHSGI
-409 ASMGYT
+409 ANMGYT
-415 YNDITNAINAVPF
+415 FNDVTNAINAVPF
-428 LPIYNKSGELY
+428 MPMYNENGELY
-439 AQADKNAD
+439 SQADKDTD
-447 GWIYNAEAFNPL
+447 GWIYSSEAANPL
-459 LQMINDHGNNL
+459 LQMINDHGKNL

-476 SATAYLEIEPV
+476 NATAYLEIEPI
-487 KNLKYRGAFS
+487 KNLKYRGSFS
-497 YRMTNDSYRSMVVP
+497 YRMTNDSYRSMIVP

-521 SYIVHQDASL
+521 SYMVHQEASL
-531 GHEITW
+531 GHEIMW

-586 GNFNHAW
+586 GNFSHAW

-599 ILASTQLEGSPWPE
+599 ILGSTQLEGSPWPE

-638 ADGSSNFARGNR
+638 ADGSSNFARGHR

-661 VLSEEKFMQNSRR
+661 VMSEEKFMENSRR

-711 FGQTIVNTTGE
+711 FGPTIVNTTGE

-732 ANEDVTW
+732 ANKDVTW

-746 LGIDA
+746 FGIDA
-751 RFFNSRLGLAFDYYI
+751 RFFNSRLGFAFDYYI
-766 KTTKDWLVQAP
+766 KNTKDWLVQAP
-777 ILDTAGTNAPYVNGG
+777 ILDTAGTNAPYINGG

-835 GVIHGDDNA
+835 GVIHGDANA
-844 LGMFRQ
+844 LGMARQ

-874 FQNQAEIE
+874 FQNHADIE

-910 VIDEDDKTMI
+910 IINEDDKTMI

-925 DYRLGFGFNLG
+925 DYRLGFSFNLG
-936 YKGLDLSVTT
+936 YKGFDLSVTT

-958 RDNTTDALDHWR
+958 RGNTTDALDHWR

-985 KLTGNVTDIDI
+985 TLTGNVTDIDI

-1007 TLGYDFKKLFPN
+1007 TLGYDFKKLFPQ
-1019 MPLQQARLYISA
+1019 MPLQQARIYVSA

-1046 VGYGGGDYTTNTSN
+1046 VGYGGGDYTTNSTNS
-1060 AWVSGIDVGSY
+1060 WVSGIDIGSY

>member
-1 MMLNLYLKTSIMI
+1 
-14 VKKTMLL
+14 MLL

-26 VTLGVGFTPHT
+26 FTLGVGVTPQT
-37 FAVPSMS
+37 FASPAAGM
-44 VEGILQAKKVTGV
+44 EGILQTKKVTGV
-57 VMDAFGP
+57 VMDAYGP
-64 VTGANVLE
+64 VIGANVLE
-72 QGTTNGVITDLE
+72 QGTSNGVITDMD

-95 KLEISFIGYKV
+95 KLEISFIGYKT
-106 QVIEVGNQTDFRVTL
+106 QVIEVGNQTDFSVTL
-121 IEDNELLDEVVVV
+121 KEDNEMLDEVVVV

-145 GATVQVKGDDV
+145 GATVQVTGDDV
-156 AKLNTTSAL
+156 ARLNTTSAL
-165 GALQGQTPGVNITS
+165 GALQSQTPGINITS
-179 SSGQPG
+179 SSGMPG
-185 DGFKVNI
+185 EGFEVNI

-220 ADIESIDV
+220 SDIESIDV

-262 YDGYMGWQ
+262 YDGYVGWQ
-270 NVYKMPSLLTAQQ
+270 NVYKMPSLLTARQ
-283 SMGLIDEQAF
+283 SMSLIDEQAF
-293 NDGTPATNWQKR
+293 NDGTPATNWEAR
-305 LGNRVYG
+305 LGSRVYG
-312 MIQDGWQGS
+312 MIQNGWQGS

-337 AVNIA
+337 AINIA
-342 GGTEL
+342 GGNEM
-347 SKVSAGFSYT
+347 SKISAGFSYT

-383 LLKGKDRDIIKVGE
+383 ILKGKDRDIIKVGE
-397 NLSFYYSERSGI
+397 NLLFYYSEHSGI
-409 ASMGYT
+409 ANMGYT
-415 YNDITNAINAVPF
+415 FNDVTNAINAVPF
-428 LPIYNKSGELY
+428 MPMYNENGELY
-439 AQADKNAD
+439 SQADKDTD
-447 GWIYNAEAFNPL
+447 GWIYSSEAANPL
-459 LQMINDHGNNL
+459 LQMINDHGKNL

-476 SATAYLEIEPV
+476 NATAYLEIEPI
-487 KNLKYRGAFS
+487 KNLKYRGSFS
-497 YRMTNDSYRSMVVP
+497 YRMTNDSYRSMIVP
-511 YRASINTGSD
+511 YHASINTGSD
-521 SYIVHQDASL
+521 SYMVHQEASL
-531 GHEITW
+531 GHEIMW

-586 GNFNHAW
+586 GNFSHAW

-599 ILASTQLEGSPWPE
+599 ILGSTQLEGSPWPE

-638 ADGSSNFARGNR
+638 ADGSSNFARGHR

-661 VLSEEKFMQNSRR
+661 VMSEEKFMENSRR

-711 FGQTIVNTTGE
+711 FGPTIVNTTGE

-732 ANEDVTW
+732 ANKDVTW

-746 LGIDA
+746 FGIDA
-751 RFFNSRLGLAFDYYI
+751 RFFNSRLGFAFDYYI
-766 KTTKDWLVQAP
+766 KNTKDWLVQAP
-777 ILDTAGTNAPYVNGG
+777 ILDTAGTNAPYINGG

-835 GVIHGDDNA
+835 GVIHGDANA
-844 LGMFRQ
+844 LGMARQ

-874 FQNQAEIE
+874 FQNHADIE

-910 VIDEDDKTMI
+910 IINEDDKTMI

-925 DYRLGFGFNLG
+925 DYRLGFSFNLG
-936 YKGLDLSVTT
+936 YKGFDLSVTT

-958 RDNTTDALDHWR
+958 RGNTTDALDHWR

-985 KLTGNVTDIDI
+985 TLTGNVTDIDI

-1007 TLGYDFKKLFPN
+1007 TLGYDFKKLFPQ
-1019 MPLQQARLYISA
+1019 MPLQQARIYVSA

-1046 VGYGGGDYTTNTSN
+1046 VGYGGGDYTTNSTNS
-1060 AWVSGIDVGSY
+1060 WVSGIDIGSY

>member
-1 MMLNLYLKTSIMI
+1 MI

-293 NDGTPATNWQKR
+293 NDGTPATNWQER

-439 AQADKNAD
+439 AQADKDAD